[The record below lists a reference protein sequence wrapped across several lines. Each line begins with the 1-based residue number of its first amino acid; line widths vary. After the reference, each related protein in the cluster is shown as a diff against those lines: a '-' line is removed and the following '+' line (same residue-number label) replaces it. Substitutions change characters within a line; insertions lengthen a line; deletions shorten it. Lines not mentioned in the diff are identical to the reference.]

1 MQFQS
6 TTDREIIRN
15 IVTHPAIWPHV
26 SDDFSGEPEVWEPP
40 IGDGFLYILALEAG
54 EIRAMW
60 MFEKTSP
67 ILFKVHTT
75 VLPVGR
81 GVWANEAA
89 KKMAF
94 WIWEHTE
101 CQRIVTDVPENNR
114 LALKFAEAA
123 GMQQF
128 GVNPKSYQKGGKLLG
143 VILLGLSRPQHEPH
157 SHSAIAAGQVSQN
170 ESQIHSAE
178 AASHPLTA
186 SCSGHN

>member
-26 SDDFSGEPEVWEPP
+26 SDDFSGLPEEWEPP
-40 IGDGFLYILALEAG
+40 ISGGFLYILALDKTGENGGENGG

-60 MFEKTSP
+60 MFEKLSP

-75 VLPVGR
+75 VLPIGR

-89 KKMAF
+89 KKMAL

-114 LALKFAEAA
+114 LALRFAEAA

-128 GVNPKSYQKGGKLLG
+128 GVNPRSYKKGGKLLD
-143 VILLGLSRPQHEPH
+143 VILLGMSRTCPEVVKPRSEMETVCQ
-157 SHSAIAAGQVSQN
+157 
-170 ESQIHSAE
+170 
-178 AASHPLTA
+178 
-186 SCSGHN
+186 

>member
-6 TTDREIIRN
+6 TIDREIIRN

-40 IGDGFLYILALEAG
+40 IGDGFIYTLALEAG

-67 ILFKVHTT
+67 ILFKVHTC
-75 VLPVGR
+75 VLPIGR

-89 KKMAF
+89 KKMAL

-101 CQRIVTDVPENNR
+101 CQRIVTDVPEDNR
-114 LALKFAEAA
+114 LALRFAEAA

-128 GVNPKSYQKGGKLLG
+128 GVNPRSYKKGGKLLD
-143 VILLGLSRPQHEPH
+143 VILLGMSRTCPEVVKPRSEMETVCQ
-157 SHSAIAAGQVSQN
+157 
-170 ESQIHSAE
+170 
-178 AASHPLTA
+178 
-186 SCSGHN
+186 